1 MPEALRFWIL
11 KWFVLAIDSAEIV
24 QGQFMYPSIC
34 AVLNYPIVIYRTR
47 SFLCNIPS
55 IYNIGDFL
63 LGIIYWLTC
72 YVCGWAQ
79 EFELVHSVPPH
90 ITSTVMYGPLKHHR
104 PLKQCEFPGR
114 AFPPLTSNF
123 LVLEYMVVYINLM
136 VI

>member
-24 QGQFMYPSIC
+24 QGQFMYSSIC

-63 LGIIYWLTC
+63 LGIISYTECSGGAQLP
-72 YVCGWAQ
+72 CGQ
-79 EFELVHSVPPH
+79 VV
-90 ITSTVMYGPLKHHR
+90 PLKAD
-104 PLKQCEFPGR
+104 F
-114 AFPPLTSNF
+114 
-123 LVLEYMVVYINLM
+123 
-136 VI
+136 